1 MRWRVQN
8 RDTKIASIIALIKEA
23 IGDIMEMITK
33 RFGVI
38 GGFTLMFLLLAVNAF
53 TTRRQLSLQLNSQGW
68 VLHTRQVIS
77 ELTQTES
84 LLKDAETG
92 QRGYLYTGDRI
103 YLAPYESATEAIKP
117 HIDQLAR
124 LIADSPRQRARVAI
138 LRQLTQQKLSELRE
152 TISLF
157 RTGKTNDAKALVE
170 SDVGLHTMDKI
181 RDLVGE
187 MTADEEALEAVRSAE
202 YQKRV
207 QRTIISIYLASA
219 IAGLGLI
226 FLAYYILRE
235 MDLRQKHARQLLD
248 REEWFRVTLT
258 SLGDAVIATDQSG
271 NVSYLNPLAEQL
283 IGIKTSEAIGHPIE
297 EVFPIFNEMTHA
309 PVENPVAKVM
319 ELGRIVGLAN
329 HTVLRNTNGSLI
341 PIEDSASPIRDRNDQ
356 LIGVV
361 LVFRDATQERKIQE
375 IIRESE
381 KLTAAARMSATV
393 AHEINN
399 PLEAVGNLIFLA
411 KSSPDASGSVV
422 EYLGIAEQ
430 ELERVSHI
438 TKQTLGFY
446 RESKVPERI
455 ELPTLIE
462 YVLKL
467 CANKLENKH
476 IAVDREFTMCPAI
489 LGISGELKQV
499 ISNLVTNAADA
510 VSDNGRIWIKLSCL
524 KDQPGTV
531 VCVEV
536 EDDGPGI
543 SPEHV
548 ARIFEPFYTTKKNVG
563 TGLGLWVS
571 KEIVDR
577 HGGWIDFRPRSEDRS
592 RGAAFKVFL
601 PSVAEE
607 TCAIDD
613 DTLESSPE
621 TRA

>member
-1 MRWRVQN
+1 
-8 RDTKIASIIALIKEA
+8 
-23 IGDIMEMITK
+23 
-33 RFGVI
+33 
-38 GGFTLMFLLLAVNAF
+38 
-53 TTRRQLSLQLNSQGW
+53 
-68 VLHTRQVIS
+68 VIS

-92 QRGYLYTGDRI
+92 QRGYLYTGDQI

-157 RTGKTNDAKALVE
+157 RTGKTDDAKALVE

-181 RDLVGE
+181 RDLVGD
-187 MTADEEALEAVRSAE
+187 MTAEEEALEAVRSAE

-248 REEWFRVTLT
+248 REEWFRITLT
-258 SLGDAVIATDQSG
+258 SLGDAVIATDQRG

-283 IGIKTSEAIGHPIE
+283 IGIKISEAIGHPIE

-375 IIRESE
+375 VIRESE

-411 KSSPDASGSVV
+411 KSSPDASDSVV

-438 TKQTLGFY
+438 AKQTLGFY

-467 CANKLENKH
+467 CDNKLENKH
-476 IAVDREFTMCPAI
+476 VAVDREFTVCPAI
-489 LGISGELKQV
+489 LGIPGELKQV
-499 ISNLVTNAADA
+499 ISNLITNAADA
-510 VSDNGRIWIKLSCL
+510 VSDNGRIWIRLSCL
-524 KDQPGTV
+524 EEQTGTV

-571 KEIVDR
+571 KEIVES

-601 PSVAEE
+601 PSVGEE
-607 TCAIDD
+607 TRVIDD